1 MRAPPPETKKAESR
15 ANAIQPSDHETSKGN
30 EILENVPRSV
40 ESVKRDP
47 WLTLGLL
54 RDDLKIIAALIA
66 VPDEG
71 ARQLAHRRA
80 LKALHRVGTGELSAE
95 VWR

>member
-1 MRAPPPETKKAESR
+1 MPDQKKAGSR

-30 EILENVPRSV
+30 EILENVPHSV

-54 RDDLKIIAALIA
+54 RDDLRIIAALLENRHAAA
-66 VPDEG
+66 V
-71 ARQLAHRRA
+71 Q
-80 LKALHRVGTGELSAE
+80 S
-95 VWR
+95 